1 MAAVF
6 ALLPAMLGASGP
18 QTSQPEP
25 SPGAEPE
32 APAIATDPW
41 FVDVAEA
48 AGLTVAHRNR
58 SFENPYAHIMEGY
71 TALGAAVAIADVDND
86 GFEDLFLTD
95 SSIDGRNRLY
105 LNNGG
110 KSGDLTFEEVGEKA
124 GVAVGNDAENA
135 SADALFFDADNDG
148 DQDLLV
154 VRFGQNLLFENRFA
168 QGEGVSFKDVTAGS
182 GLEQYLNNIAAIAF
196 DFDLDGDLDLFYANY
211 FAPVNLFDPETPRF
225 FPESFETAANGG
237 GVTAFRNDSGSEGLR
252 FTDVTEAVGLGNI
265 SGWSLDLGHADADH
279 DGDDDLYVAADFGTD
294 SFFRNNVRSSDPSA
308 QGVGFTDISES
319 AIGIDTKK
327 GMNADWADFDRDGLF
342 DLYVTNITDEYMR
355 EGNFLWQNQGD
366 LTFTDVARE
375 TGTHDTGW
383 GWAGKFF
390 DADNDGLL
398 DLYVV
403 NGWVSGNDDN
413 YVLDVFELIIRDDI
427 DLADARNWPPMGEK
441 TLSGYQRNSLFHNQG
456 GQLFKDVAAEHGM
469 DSILDARGIGLADLD
484 RDGRVDLVI
493 TNAGNKPILARNRHG
508 ESSGKGDTGADPQ
521 SRAHWIRLQLE
532 GTDSN
537 RDAVGARVVVT
548 AGGQERWSFVDGGNG
563 FAGQSSRILH
573 FGLGELDRI
582 EGVRVLWPS
591 GLEEKVGRLA
601 ADRLYKWTEGRPPKG
616 GPAPPRSGAASK
628 AGLPQPVVP
637 PEQHFEQAMASL
649 GRGDFETAED
659 HFQRSIVG
667 APDRLRWGAEYRQ
680 AVIAQDSK
688 KAYGPSLDF
697 WQAMAEAFPGSSSVQ
712 LNWGYALVDKIPV
725 EGAITAVIL
734 ANKALDAFTRAL
746 ELEPSWLAYYTR
758 GNSYMYWPPIFNRT
772 QLGIDDLEKALALAE
787 QEPHKAVHGYA
798 WTALG
803 DGYWRLDQREKMR
816 EVWREG
822 LERYPDTESL
832 RRRLD
837 LEGDAL
843 DTFLQTHFETTTRV
857 ATDLRDLWAEPEVEE
872 GSTGSSTAVS
882 SETAPGDGDEQQ
894 P

>member
-1 MAAVF
+1 MVLGISISLAPGA
-6 ALLPAMLGASGP
+6 LGASNP
-18 QTSQPEP
+18 QAPPSEPTSQVDPENRVDTTVD
-25 SPGAEPE
+25 
-32 APAIATDPW
+32 ATVDPW
-41 FVDVAEA
+41 FVDVTEP
-48 AGLTVAHRNR
+48 AGLTISHRNR

-71 TALGAAVAIADVDND
+71 TALGAAVAIADVNGD
-86 GFEDLFLTD
+86 GHEDLFLTD
-95 SSIDGRNRLY
+95 SSIDGKNLLY
-105 LNNGG
+105 LNR
-110 KSGDLTFEEVGEKA
+110 GDLTFEEMGEKA
-124 GVAVGNDAENA
+124 GISEGNDDRNA

-168 QGEGVSFKDVTAGS
+168 QGEGITFKNVTVGS
-182 GLEQYLNNIAAIAF
+182 GLEKYLNNIAAVSF

-237 GVTAFRNDSGSEGLR
+237 GVSAFRNDSGADGLK
-252 FTDVTEAVGLGNI
+252 FTDVTDAIGLGDV

-294 SFFRNNVRSSDPSA
+294 SFFRNNIRSPEPSL
-308 QGVGFTDISES
+308 QGVGFTDVSES

-327 GMNADWADFDRDGLF
+327 GMNVDWADFDRDGLF

-493 TNAGNKPILARNRHG
+493 TNAGRKPMLARNQHAHKTSDGSETR
-508 ESSGKGDTGADPQ
+508 P
-521 SRAHWIRLQLE
+521 HWIRFRLE

-548 AGGQERWSFVDGGNG
+548 AGGEERWSFVDGGNG

-573 FGLGELDRI
+573 FGLGELDQVD
-582 EGVRVLWPS
+582 GVRVLWPS
-591 GLEEKVGRLA
+591 GLEEKADKLA
-601 ADRLYKWTEGRPPKG
+601 ADRTYHWIEGRPPRDRPSPPKPNGHGGGSRPTKG
-616 GPAPPRSGAASK
+616 SAAS
-628 AGLPQPVVP
+628 LPQPVTS
-637 PEQHFEQAMASL
+637 PEQHFEQAMASF
-649 GRGDFETAED
+649 GRGDFETAAD
-659 HFQRSIVG
+659 HFQRAIVG
-667 APDRLRWGAEYRQ
+667 DPDNLRWGAEYRQ

-688 KAYGPSLDF
+688 KAYGPSLEF
-697 WQAMAEAFPGSSSVQ
+697 WQAMAEAHPKSSAVQ
-712 LNWGYALVDKIPV
+712 LNLGYAFVDKIPV

-734 ANKALDAFTRAL
+734 ANKALEAFSQAL
-746 ELEPSWLAYYTR
+746 EIEPSWLGYYTR

-772 QLGIDDLEKALALAE
+772 QLGIDDLEKALSMAE
-787 QEPHKAVHGYA
+787 QGPQKAVHGYA
-798 WTALG
+798 WAALG
-803 DGYWRLDQREKMR
+803 DGYWRLDQRDKMR
-816 EVWREG
+816 EIWRQG

-832 RRRLD
+832 LKRLS
-837 LEGDAL
+837 LEDDAL

-857 ATDLRDLWAEPEVEE
+857 ATDLRDLWKP
-872 GSTGSSTAVS
+872 
-882 SETAPGDGDEQQ
+882 APGDNHEPQ